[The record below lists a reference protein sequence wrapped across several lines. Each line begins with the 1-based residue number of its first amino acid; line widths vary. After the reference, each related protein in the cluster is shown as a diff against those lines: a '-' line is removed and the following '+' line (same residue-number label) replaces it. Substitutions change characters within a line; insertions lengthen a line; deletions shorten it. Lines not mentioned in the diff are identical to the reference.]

1 MNLKIIFLF
10 AVEIV
15 PIILKI
21 EHNDYLP
28 LSPLACLSVSARDI
42 YRYYVI

>member
-28 LSPLACLSVSARDI
+28 LSPLASLSLSLFLC
-42 YRYYVI
+42 